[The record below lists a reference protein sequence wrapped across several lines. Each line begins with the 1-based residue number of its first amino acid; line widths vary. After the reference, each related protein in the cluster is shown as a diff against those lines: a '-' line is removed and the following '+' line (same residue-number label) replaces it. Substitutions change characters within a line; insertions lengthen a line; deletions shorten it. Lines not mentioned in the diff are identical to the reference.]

1 MQTVRIDKYDN
12 ELNVSLK
19 KDSDANGSTNVG
31 LIVGLSV
38 GGVVLVA
45 GVAVLVVFLVKK
57 KKNQKK
63 MQRLPDMA
71 STTWI

>member
-19 KDSDANGSTNVG
+19 KDSDANSSKNVE

-45 GVAVLVVFLVKK
+45 GVAVLVVFLVRK

-63 MQRLPDMA
+63 M
-71 STTWI
+71 